1 MEPEHRYARLQSFQ
15 PCTWACM
22 YSCVHM
28 YTCVYT
34 RVHMCPCRVY
44 TRVHMCPCHVCTH
57 CICAPVMCVLMCTC
71 ARHVYTR
78 VHMCPCHVCT
88 HVHICP
94 CHVCTCV
101 HMCPCH
107 VCARCTCAP
116 VMCVHVPVMCILMCP
131 CVPVMYVI
139 VCTCVPVVCI
149 LVFTCVPVMCVL
161 IAHVPL
167 SCVYSCAHVSLPRGA
182 LTFMCTHFP
191 SSPILN
197 SGWWW
202 HQPRGPQPN
211 TQTSLVSPFFPSSPS
226 RSLTMVSQCLNI
238 SQSHLLPVLPHPHPS
253 QRAVPTPPTLHTVAT
268 RMTFPSHKFYLTST
282 PLKTLPGSLIKQ
294 DIKLLLLLL
303 LLLSRF
309 SRVRLCATP

>member
-1 MEPEHRYARLQSFQ
+1 MCVCVL
-15 PCTWACM
+15 PCTVLGREQKLHKKQTPPPYCLPWSQSTDMPIFRASNHVHGHAC
-22 YSCVHM
+22 
-28 YTCVYT
+28 T
-34 RVHMCPCRVY
+34 
-44 TRVHMCPCHVCTH
+44 
-57 CICAPVMCVLMCTC
+57 
-71 ARHVYTR
+71 HVYT
-78 VHMCPCHVCT
+78 CIHVC
-88 HVHICP
+88 
-94 CHVCTCV
+94 
-101 HMCPCH
+101 
-107 VCARCTCAP
+107 
-116 VMCVHVPVMCILMCP
+116 IL
-131 CVPVMYVI
+131 

-149 LVFTCVPVMCVL
+149 LMCTCVPVMCVL
-161 IAHVPL
+161 IAHVPLSCVYSCTHVSL

-197 SGWWW
+197 SGWWR

-211 TQTSLVSPFFPSSPS
+211 TQTSLMSPFFPSSPS

-268 RMTFPSHKFYLTST
+268 RMTFPSRKFYLTRT

-294 DIKLLLLLL
+294 DVKLLLLL

>member
-1 MEPEHRYARLQSFQ
+1 M
-15 PCTWACM
+15 CV
-22 YSCVHM
+22 YSCAHVSLS
-28 YTCVYT
+28 CVYSCAH
-34 RVHMCPCRVY
+34 VSLSCVY
-44 TRVHMCPCHVCTH
+44 SLHMCPCHVCT
-57 CICAPVMCVLMCTC
+57 
-71 ARHVYTR
+71 RVY
-78 VHMCPCHVCT
+78 MCP
-88 HVHICP
+88 
-94 CHVCTCV
+94 
-101 HMCPCH
+101 
-107 VCARCTCAP
+107 
-116 VMCVHVPVMCILMCP
+116 
-131 CVPVMYVI
+131 
-139 VCTCVPVVCI
+139 
-149 LVFTCVPVMCVL
+149 
-161 IAHVPL
+161 

-197 SGWWW
+197 SGWWR

-211 TQTSLVSPFFPSSPS
+211 TQTSLMSPFFPSSPS

-268 RMTFPSHKFYLTST
+268 RMTFPSRKFYLTRT

-294 DIKLLLLLL
+294 DVKLLLLL